1 MSRSEKSK
9 FVLKAVSV
17 DTSVLKEESSGEY
30 KTRNTFV
37 SQADSANMI
46 ALAMLPPRKLKMDKS
61 KKKRKNKGGNSPTVN
76 TAK

>member
-37 SQADSANMI
+37 SQVDSAN
-46 ALAMLPPRKLKMDKS
+46 MLPPRKLKMDKS